1 MALKDRFIRY
11 AKVETTAG
19 KGKEF
24 DVSNDKILDLSSI
37 LLDELQELKPDSIS
51 VNRCGIIDAK
61 FYCDKQKDMVAFL
74 AHLDTSNQA
83 SGKDVNPRVIENY
96 NGEDI
101 VLNDDVK
108 IEVKDFPYL
117 KNAIS
122 HTLVVTD
129 GKTLLGAD
137 DKAGV
142 AIIMEALIDVLKS
155 KDHRPIEIIFTTDE
169 EIGLDASHICMNE
182 VKAKYGYTVDGG
194 DYHDVEIESFNAA
207 SIDVNIIGKSIHPG
221 SAKDKMV
228 NAAQVLMDLHY
239 SLPQFLRPE
248 HTSKKE
254 PFYHLTYMK
263 GEVEKASCNYI
274 VRSFS
279 TAQLE
284 EMISL
289 FNLSVK
295 RQNEVLGYEAI
306 KCVVSYQYK
315 NMKTVLDEHKEILKE
330 VEEVYKKNGI
340 DISYSPI
347 RGGTTG
353 SQLSF
358 MGLPC
363 PNLGTG
369 GYNYHGNK
377 EYLDLDEMEIM
388 KNIVIDLMK

>member
-24 DVSNDKILDLSSI
+24 DVSNDKILNLSSI

-228 NAAQVLMDLHY
+228 NAAQVLMDLHF

-254 PFYHLTYMK
+254 PFYHLTCMK

-295 RQNEVLGYEAI
+295 RQTEVLGYEAI

-315 NMKTVLDEHKEILKE
+315 NMKTVLDEHKEIPKE

-340 DISYSPI
+340 
-347 RGGTTG
+347 
-353 SQLSF
+353 
-358 MGLPC
+358 
-363 PNLGTG
+363 G
-369 GYNYHGNK
+369 GYNYHGNRK
-377 EYLDLDEMEIM
+377 KLRSSCL
-388 KNIVIDLMK
+388 